1 VPKKYL
7 YKGWG
12 RAQWSTHAIPAL
24 GRMRQEDL
32 EFKASLGYRVTRR
45 EGLRKGGKEGRKGRQ
60 KE

>member
-1 VPKKYL
+1 LDVV
-7 YKGWG
+7 
-12 RAQWSTHAIPAL
+12 AL
-24 GRMRQEDL
+24 PQEDL